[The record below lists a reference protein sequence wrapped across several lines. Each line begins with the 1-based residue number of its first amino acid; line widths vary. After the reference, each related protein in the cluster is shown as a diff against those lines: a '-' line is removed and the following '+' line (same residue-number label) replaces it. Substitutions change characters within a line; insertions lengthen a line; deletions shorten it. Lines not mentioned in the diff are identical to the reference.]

1 MKYTLDDLNSYIIST
16 KRPENVTRFADV
28 PNCYWVIE
36 ESDVRSYKLYG
47 AKNIIIAGGFQN
59 GLRRILEHANEVNKP
74 YFKWDDDPKRASIAV
89 YSHEKK
95 KFVPEKV
102 TYRDVMQTMLVIAEL
117 HPDCKQVGIPPT
129 ANILNFTGKPLSQNK
144 FCVNSL
150 ILFRPHMCKWRYPLK
165 EDYQMSADIVKT
177 YGYNLRCENVLFE
190 FEHWGNRGGCVD
202 YRTAEMQMAA
212 ANDLVREYP
221 EFMRHNTKKP
231 GEVIFRYAGK

>member
-1 MKYTLDDLNSYIIST
+1 MHKLSDLNSYIIST
-16 KRPENVTRFADV
+16 KRPENVQRFASV
-28 PNCYWVIE
+28 PNCWWVIE

-47 AKNIIIAGGFQN
+47 AKNIIIAGGFRR
-59 GLRRILEHANEVNKP
+59 GLAKIIDHANEVGQP
-74 YFKWDDDPKRASIAV
+74 YFKWDDDPKRVSLAT
-89 YSHEKK
+89 YSDVKK
-95 KFVPEKV
+95 KYVAEKI
-102 TYRDVMQTMLVIAEL
+102 TYTDAMSILLHTMQT
-117 HPDCKQVGIPPT
+117 HPDVKQVGIPPT
-129 ANILNFTGKPLSQNK
+129 ANILNFQGKEFTKNK

-150 ILFRPHMCKWRYPLK
+150 ILFQPNTCRWRYPLK
-165 EDYQMSADIVKT
+165 EDYQMSADIIKT
-177 YGYNLRCENVLFE
+177 YGYNLRCENILFE